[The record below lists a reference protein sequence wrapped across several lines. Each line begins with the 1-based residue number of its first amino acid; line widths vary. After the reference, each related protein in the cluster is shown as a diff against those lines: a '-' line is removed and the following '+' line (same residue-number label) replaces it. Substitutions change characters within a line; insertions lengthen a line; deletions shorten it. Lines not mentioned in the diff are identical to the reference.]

1 MRLFL
6 KSNRIIEIDN
16 EITVILVHLKE
27 GIAGIYLQKILNEL
41 DEEIGI

>member
-16 EITVILVHLKE
+16 EITVILAHLKE
-27 GIAGIYLQKILNEL
+27 GIAGIYVQKILNEL